1 MLNVLYVEGLSL
13 RTTDRHSSYERD
25 PGDASLGRLRTSGVT
40 PSTSASG
47 RITGMG
53 NLAGI
58 GGTRL
63 QPVGH
68 RALDSL
74 VHTRRKPKHVPILS
88 RICAHRSSTLA
99 TELNGSPRQFTPTL
113 PPAAA

>member
-1 MLNVLYVEGLSL
+1 
-13 RTTDRHSSYERD
+13 
-25 PGDASLGRLRTSGVT
+25 
-40 PSTSASG
+40 
-47 RITGMG
+47 MG

-58 GGTRL
+58 GGTKLR
-63 QPVGH
+63 PVGH

-74 VHTRRKPKHVPILS
+74 VQSAQAEHVPILS
-88 RICAHRSSTLA
+88 WIRAHRSSTLA